1 MKRRV
6 GALNSGSTNRLNKPK
21 APTCSLGASHL
32 GAQPHRLC
40 FLLFC
45 AVSVKAWSST
55 GHQVVAEIARRHLTD
70 AENSAVKTT
79 MAPMLPLTLPT
90 VTDFV
95 SSAHW
100 MDDIKADTH
109 VFDAWHYVDAD
120 VRTAEPVFASDAAN
134 VVTVLDS
141 LLPLHRASHT
151 AFVPAFKIYTVT
163 HLIGDVHQPFHCG
176 QRDDRGGNDFPITGM
191 GHIRNLHALWDEG
204 VGRFTPSTSVS
215 DLAASIVSEYPTPP
229 APDTGAET
237 WARESWAI
245 AKATYDELQPNTRP
259 SDEYIAKS
267 QAIVKEQLAKAGYR
281 LAAALKLL
289 GFGHV

>member
-1 MKRRV
+1 MRHSGKLTMSSQEKHPLTCATLTKRRM
-6 GALNSGSTNRLNKPK
+6 
-21 APTCSLGASHL
+21 
-32 GAQPHRLC
+32 GAQPHSVLRLC
-40 FLLFC
+40 LALLC

-70 AENSAVKTT
+70 AEYSAVKTT

-120 VRTAEPVFASDAAN
+120 VRTAEPVFASDATN
-134 VVTVLDS
+134 VVTVLGS
-141 LLPLHRASHT
+141 LLPLHRASHS

-163 HLIGDVHQPFHCG
+163 HLIGDIHQPFHCG
-176 QRDDRGGNDFPITGM
+176 QMDDRGGNDFPITGM

-204 VGRFTPSTSVS
+204 VGLFTPSTSVS
-215 DLAASIVSEYPTPP
+215 DLATSIVSEYPTPP
-229 APDTGAET
+229 APDTGSAET
-237 WARESWAI
+237 WARESWTI
-245 AKATYDELQPNTRP
+245 AKATYDELEPNTRP
-259 SDEYIAKS
+259 SDEYVAKS

-281 LAAALKLL
+281 LAAAL
-289 GFGHV
+289 GSS

>member
-1 MKRRV
+1 MSSQQTNPLTCATRTKRRM
-6 GALNSGSTNRLNKPK
+6 GAQPHSTKRRM
-21 APTCSLGASHL
+21 

-40 FLLFC
+40 LALLC

-70 AENSAVKTT
+70 AEYSAVKTA
-79 MAPMLPLTLPT
+79 MAPMLPLTLPA

-109 VFDAWHYVDAD
+109 VFNAWHYVDAD
-120 VRTAEPVFASDAAN
+120 VRTAEPVFASDAVN
-134 VVTVLDS
+134 VVTVLNS
-141 LLPLHRASHT
+141 LLPLHRASHS

-163 HLIGDVHQPFHCG
+163 HLIGDIHQPFHCG

-204 VGRFTPSTSVS
+204 VGLFTPSTSVA

-229 APDTGAET
+229 PPDTAET
-237 WARESWAI
+237 WARESWTI

-259 SDEYIAKS
+259 SDEYIVKS

-281 LAAALKLL
+281 LAAAL
-289 GFGHV
+289 GSS